1 MKNKL
6 IIGTLTVISILSL
19 SYGYY
24 QKDRADKN
32 EMKSQE
38 NERIANEMKSQAEHA
53 RILAEKE
60 RKRAEENEK
69 EAVIQK
75 ILAEELLKKKK

>member
-6 IIGTLTVISILSL
+6 IIGILTIISILSL

-32 EMKSQE
+32 EIKALE
-38 NERIANEMKSQAEHA
+38 NERIAGEMKSQAEESM
-53 RILAEKE
+53 RLAELQK
-60 RKRAEENEK
+60 KRAEENEK
-69 EAVIQK
+69 EAVMQR
-75 ILAEELLKKKK
+75 ILSEEALRKRK

>member
-1 MKNKL
+1 MKIKL
-6 IIGTLTVISILSL
+6 IISFLTVISILSL

-32 EMKSQE
+32 EIKAQE
-38 NERIANEMKSQAEHA
+38 NERIANEMKSQAEEA
-53 RILAEKE
+53 KIIAELQ

-69 EAVIQK
+69 EAVMQR
-75 ILAEELLKKKK
+75 ILVEELLKKKK